1 MKEVF
6 VMAKIFTKDNYQLTV
21 QDLIDLLEQ
30 IPNKNIPVY
39 SFNGDGMKD
48 VYPCFNNKVTHETA
62 DKIVNIFYCSPEY
75 SDEPSTDASGKVL
88 HKEYLII

>member
-1 MKEVF
+1 
-6 VMAKIFTKDNYQLTV
+6 MAKIFTKDKYQLTV

-30 IPNKNIPVY
+30 IPNKKIPVY
-39 SFNGDGMKD
+39 SFDGDGMKD
-48 VYPCFNNKVTHETA
+48 VYPCFDNKVTHETA
-62 DKIVNIFYCSPEY
+62 NKIVNIFYCSPEY